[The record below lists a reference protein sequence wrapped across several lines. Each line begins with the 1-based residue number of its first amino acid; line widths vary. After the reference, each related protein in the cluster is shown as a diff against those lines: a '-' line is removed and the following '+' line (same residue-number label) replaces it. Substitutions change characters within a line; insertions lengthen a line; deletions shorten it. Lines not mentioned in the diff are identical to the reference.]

1 FSLEA
6 LNSRASRSP
15 ALADSEPATTKPPP
29 LRAEAALEA
38 PSPPATGMR
47 MIHTRKTGQRRRT
60 IAAPSRANGSFIPWS
75 PFVAALLHR
84 PAGPAAP
91 RVSCRLA
98 PRAATPGGGI
108 AAGAGV
114 AWSGGPSPAAGGGG
128 G

>member
-1 FSLEA
+1 FEA
-6 LNSRASRSP
+6 LNSRARTSAAR
-15 ALADSEPATTKPPP
+15 ADSEPGLTKPPP
-29 LRAEAALEA
+29 LRTEEAFAA
-38 PSPPATGMR
+38 PSPPDTGIR
-47 MIHTRKTGQRRRT
+47 MTQIRKTGQRRRT
-60 IAAPSRANGSFIPWS
+60 IAAPSRANGSFIPWT